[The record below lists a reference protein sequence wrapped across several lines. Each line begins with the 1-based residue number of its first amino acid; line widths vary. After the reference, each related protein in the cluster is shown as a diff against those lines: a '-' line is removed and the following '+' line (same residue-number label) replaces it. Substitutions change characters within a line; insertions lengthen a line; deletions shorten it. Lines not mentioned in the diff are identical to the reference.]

1 MITPTT
7 TARNIER
14 LNITHATVFV
24 VDPPGPGPRVADK
37 LAVKLEP
44 NVKKVIG
51 DKKQY
56 VINCSRH
63 HRLCLYTALVVLN
76 TSVATPVS
84 HSLCPI

>member
-44 NVKKVIG
+44 NVKSDRRQKAVCH
-51 DKKQY
+51 K
-56 VINCSRH
+56 
-63 HRLCLYTALVVLN
+63 L
-76 TSVATPVS
+76 
-84 HSLCPI
+84 